1 MGDVAVHG
9 VGIGLRREH
18 YAEIL
23 GCTRALDFLEI
34 VPENFVARGGR
45 PLAVLDACAQRW
57 PIAAHGVSVSL
68 GGPDPFDA
76 EYLGGLRA
84 LLDRCRVT
92 AYTDH
97 LCYAAAGG
105 TSYYDLLPLPFSAAA
120 ATHAAAR
127 IRECQDRLQ
136 RPVAVENISYYAT
149 MPGSTSDEG
158 DFVREVVER
167 ADCGLLLDV
176 NNVYVNAVN
185 ADRDPFEM
193 LWALPTERAVRIHL
207 AGHVREGVRLVDNHG
222 TAVDPTV
229 WAMYRAVIER
239 HGAIPTLLEWDTD
252 VPSLDRVL
260 DEADL
265 ARAILADVALALA
278 QEVA

>member
-1 MGDVAVHG
+1 MGDVAVYG

-18 YAEIL
+18 YGEIL

-34 VPENFVARGGR
+34 VPENFVGRGGR
-45 PLAVLDACAQRW
+45 PLAVLEACAQRW
-57 PIAAHGVSVSL
+57 PIAAHGVSASL

-76 EYLGGLRA
+76 EYLEGLRA

-97 LCYAAAGG
+97 LCYAAIGG
-105 TSYYDLLPLPFSAAA
+105 TSYYDLLPLPFSTAA
-120 ATHAAAR
+120 ATHAATR

-136 RPVAVENISYYAT
+136 RPVAIENISYYAA

-158 DFVREVVER
+158 AFVREVVER

-176 NNVYVNAVN
+176 NNVYVNAIN

-207 AGHVREGVRLVDNHG
+207 AGHVREGVRLIDNHG

-265 ARAILADVALALA
+265 ARAIVTEVAAAPA